1 MDQSLLTHCDG
12 LFCATEQRK
21 TATEIPLL
29 FKAPDHRLPR
39 IYVQYELSLADKS
52 LRRTAKTSNSGA
64 RAPSTSRCPPR
75 ACNGVSLSAPG
86 GGEGRGEVGDSRAVG
101 VAVAHLTFPRLS
113 AWAPPSPP

>member
-1 MDQSLLTHCDG
+1 MDLLVLTHCYG
-12 LFCATEQRK
+12 LFCATELRI
-21 TATEIPLL
+21 TATKNPLL

-39 IYVQYELSLADKS
+39 IYAQDEMSLADKS
-52 LRRTAKTSNSGA
+52 LQRTAKTASSGA
-64 RAPSTSRCPPR
+64 RARSTSRRPSK

-113 AWAPPSPP
+113 